1 MPRIRCKNPRT
12 NTCGTCIVWPMD
24 AQDAIALRNLVKH
37 LRVQWAQS
45 STDRHPVTRAP
56 SHAHAYAYMLIL
68 EEILRNQAMQAS
80 ARSKTAPRK
89 ARVRWVLQHSR
100 GCAHAYTA
108 FTWYPRMSG
117 HDVHNSTH
125 SKVMHPYWC
134 TAGTARAKTKTD
146 RHEGLSRARNGVDC
160 ARAGTSPE
168 KQGCKRTI
176 AHNPQRRTIQSIPHA
191 CPDAYSE
198 GCTATPRERVWLQR
212 GKTRSLER
220 MPAHPD
226 MTRHDDHT

>member
-1 MPRIRCKNPRT
+1 MPRIRCNDPRT
-12 NTCGTCIVWPMD
+12 NACGTCIVWPTD
-24 AQDAIALRNLVKH
+24 AQDAIALRNLVTH
-37 LRVQWAQS
+37 LRDQWAQS

-68 EEILRNQAMQAS
+68 EEILRNQALQAS

-100 GCAHAYTA
+100 GCAHACIHSIHVV
-108 FTWYPRMSG
+108 PSNRMSG

-125 SKVMHPYWC
+125 SKVTRPDWC

-146 RHEGLSRARNGVDC
+146 RHEGLSRARQGVDC

-168 KQGCKRTI
+168 KQDCKRTI
-176 AHNPQRRTIQSIPHA
+176 AHNLQRRTIQSIPTLVRMLTPNVARLSCASA
-191 CPDAYSE
+191 C
-198 GCTATPRERVWLQR
+198 GCKGEKQGHSSGCPRIP
-212 GKTRSLER
+212 T
-220 MPAHPD
+220 
-226 MTRHDDHT
+226 

>member
-1 MPRIRCKNPRT
+1 MHVAHASCGPRT
-12 NTCGTCIVWPMD
+12 PRMRSLCGI
-24 AQDAIALRNLVKH
+24 
-37 LRVQWAQS
+37 S
-45 STDRHPVTRAP
+45 SSIFVFNGH
-56 SHAHAYAYMLIL
+56 
-68 EEILRNQAMQAS
+68 
-80 ARSKTAPRK
+80 K
-89 ARVRWVLQHSR
+89 ARRIDIPSRVLHHMRMLTHICSYSKRYFAIRPCRPAQGRKQPPERH
-100 GCAHAYTA
+100 GCAGSCNIREVVRTHAYTA

-117 HDVHNSTH
+117 HDVHNNTH
-125 SKVMHPYWC
+125 SKVTHPYSC

-146 RHEGLSRARNGVDC
+146 RHEGLSRARQGVDC

-176 AHNPQRRTIQSIPHA
+176 THNPQRRTIPSIPHA

-198 GCTATPRERVWLQR
+198 GCTATLRERVWLQR